1 MFTKQVVRDQ
11 ILSGS
16 VMGILH
22 SWKAE
27 AGAGSGVHGT
37 GTTLWRKQ
45 HFQTQLLLSGVQLF
59 LKWALRDYLTTLK
72 TWLTHIFKW
81 ARNSSSIWSYWKHT
95 SLIMCIVVVFSLLGK
110 KSCTK
115 DWWPSGH
122 RWTSHTWALQQL
134 HKEPVVLYP
143 TF

>member
-27 AGAGSGVHGT
+27 AGAGSGVRGT

-45 HFQTQLLLSGVQLF
+45 HFQTQLLLSGVPTISQVSATRLF
-59 LKWALRDYLTTLK
+59 NNTEDLAYAY
-72 TWLTHIFKW
+72 F
-81 ARNSSSIWSYWKHT
+81 
-95 SLIMCIVVVFSLLGK
+95 
-110 KSCTK
+110 
-115 DWWPSGH
+115 
-122 RWTSHTWALQQL
+122 
-134 HKEPVVLYP
+134 
-143 TF
+143 